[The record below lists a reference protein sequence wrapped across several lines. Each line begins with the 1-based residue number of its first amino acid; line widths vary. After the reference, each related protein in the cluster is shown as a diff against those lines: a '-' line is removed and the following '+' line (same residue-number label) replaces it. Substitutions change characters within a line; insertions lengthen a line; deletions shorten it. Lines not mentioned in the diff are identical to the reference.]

1 MHSHRLLVLLA
12 ASAISLSAAPASAM
26 RSDHDAVVLLASVFQ
41 EAPVLQNYVPQ
52 IRFAQAQAP
61 GRPLTPREQQTT
73 TAPNPPV
80 RDPLVRV
87 EPPSPQ
93 QPRNPFP
100 PRPDNEP
107 RLTNPLSR

>member
-26 RSDHDAVVLLASVFQ
+26 RSHDAVVLLASVFQ
-41 EAPVLQNYVPQ
+41 EAPVLQTYVPQ
-52 IRFAQAQAP
+52 IQFAQAQAP

-73 TAPNPPV
+73 TAPNPPA

-100 PRPDNEP
+100 PRPDTEP